1 MKEKKKKLP
10 DRVMIPDQGLKY
22 YGKTKKDYVNWC
34 WENKKKINDMAS
46 KREYFQI
53 IMEEAEND

>member
-22 YGKTKKDYVNWC
+22 YGKTGAGR
-34 WENKKKINDMAS
+34 I
-46 KREYFQI
+46 KRR
-53 IMEEAEND
+53 